1 MTAVQIGL
9 LILLCF
15 VGVVISSRL
24 IIQMK
29 YAAKMQTY
37 KVTMD
42 ALAGA
47 LEKAQQRKEQ
57 AGVEQVKEVIE
68 KLRTLEK
75 K

>member
-15 VGVVISSRL
+15 VGVVISARL